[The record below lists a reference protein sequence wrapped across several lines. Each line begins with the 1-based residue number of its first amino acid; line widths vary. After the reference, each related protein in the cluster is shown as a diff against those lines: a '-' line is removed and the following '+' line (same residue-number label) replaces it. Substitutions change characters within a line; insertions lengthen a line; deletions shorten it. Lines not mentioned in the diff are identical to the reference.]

1 MSPNVDAFKNYSI
14 ITKPGNYTDLIL
26 PFKSSDLS
34 SLYNQISLRSPM
46 DSFFFFLQGEIH
58 NKMEIQAKVFQTDIL
73 FSSREWIRSPF
84 TYERKSSFL
93 HPLQDIMP
101 YFNYF

>member
-14 ITKPGNYTDLIL
+14 ITKPENYTDPIL

-34 SLYNQISLRSPM
+34 SLYKQISLRSPM

-58 NKMEIQAKVFQTDIL
+58 NKMEIQAKVFQSDIL
-73 FSSREWIRSPF
+73 FSSR
-84 TYERKSSFL
+84 K
-93 HPLQDIMP
+93 
-101 YFNYF
+101 